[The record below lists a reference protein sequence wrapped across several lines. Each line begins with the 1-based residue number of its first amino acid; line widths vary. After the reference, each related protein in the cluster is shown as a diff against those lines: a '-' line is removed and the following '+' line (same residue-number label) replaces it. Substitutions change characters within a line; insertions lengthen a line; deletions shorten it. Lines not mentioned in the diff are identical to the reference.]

1 MPKTTAGQVLK
12 ARILAYLDAEQ
23 IDPDECELEMLDRA
37 AAAADHIAELEAV
50 VAREGRT
57 FTDKDDVVRPIP
69 LLQEIRA
76 QNTILIQALSKVE
89 MFVPETTATG
99 KKAQQQRAGQASWRA
114 RKARY
119 GVKQVGS
126 P

>member
-1 MPKTTAGQVLK
+1 MAF
-12 ARILAYLDAEQ
+12 LDGEK
-23 IDPDECELEMLDRA
+23 IDPDEVELEMLGRA
-37 AAAADHIAELEAV
+37 AAAADHIEALEAV
-50 VAREGRT
+50 VAKTGRT
-57 FTDKDDVVRPIP
+57 FTDKDGMVRPSP

-76 QNTILIQALSKVE
+76 QNAIVIQALSKIE
-89 MFVPETTATG
+89 MFVPEVTESG